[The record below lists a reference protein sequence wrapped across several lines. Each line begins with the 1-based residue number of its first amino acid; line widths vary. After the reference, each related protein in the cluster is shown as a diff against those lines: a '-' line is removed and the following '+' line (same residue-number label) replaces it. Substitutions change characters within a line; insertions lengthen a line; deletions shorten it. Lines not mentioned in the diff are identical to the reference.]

1 MCATCGCGQK
11 DKRHPRYGKGPSG
24 EKSYNMSKAMRNFD
38 SIADALLTDE
48 FEDVE
53 KGSGMDYQRAR
64 ADMYSALAT
73 GNKGKMM
80 DAAKRRKAASDENKR
95 KLGVGA
101 GYGAAVLG
109 GAAIG
114 RGAGQN
120 IASVRNMRDFAS
132 EQAKAKAGGYGFS
145 AFRLSPSGKTI
156 SEPKYNKLLRISGAK
171 KIGAGI
177 LLSAVGTG
185 LATKNENKGKY
196 KNTSGM

>member
-38 SIADALLTDE
+38 AIADALLTDE

-64 ADMYSALAT
+64 ADMYSGLAT
-73 GNKGKMM
+73 GDKGKVM

-95 KLGVGA
+95 KLGVGV
-101 GYGAAVLG
+101 GSAAAILG
-109 GAAIG
+109 GAATG
-114 RGAGQN
+114 AGAGQN
-120 IASVRNMRDFAS
+120 IASVKNMRRYAS
-132 EQAKAKAGGYGFS
+132 EQAKAKAGGYKKVQL
-145 AFRLSPSGKTI
+145 RILPSGQTI
-156 SEPKYNKLLRISGAK
+156 SEPKYNKLLRIAGAK

-177 LLSAVGTG
+177 LLGAVGTG